1 MANTVG
7 AKPKSYEDY
16 VTNSELTDKQ
26 EEFVKWLGKIGVDLD
41 AYDEEAMD
49 AFRRGLYLAWALR
62 SRFQEHNRSVKVDE
76 SDEVPLPKKKAAKAK
91 VKAEPEPEPE
101 EEEPEAEEGQAE
113 EEPEETPAPA
123 PKKKARAVK
132 VSPKKPAK
140 KVAKK
145 AAPKITEPEDD
156 SDDDGE
162 EEVPF

>member
-16 VTNSELTDKQ
+16 VNNSELTDKQ

-62 SRFQEHNRSVKVDE
+62 SRFQEHNRSVKADE

-101 EEEPEAEEGQAE
+101 EEETAPEEPETE
-113 EEPEETPAPA
+113 EEPEEAPAPA

-132 VSPKKPAK
+132 VSPKKPAAK

-145 AAPKITEPEDD
+145 AAPKVVEPEAD
-156 SDDDGE
+156 SDEDD

>member
-1 MANTVG
+1 MANNVG

-16 VTNSELTDKQ
+16 VNNSELTDKQ

-76 SDEVPLPKKKAAKAK
+76 SDEVPLPKKKAPAKAK
-91 VKAEPEPEPE
+91 VKAEPEPEAE
-101 EEEPEAEEGQAE
+101 EESAPEEAEEPVE
-113 EEPEETPAPA
+113 APA
-123 PKKKARAVK
+123 PKKKRAVK
-132 VSPKKPAK
+132 VSPKKPAAK

-145 AAPKITEPEDD
+145 AAPKVAEPEEDD
-156 SDDDGE
+156 SEED

>member
-16 VTNSELTDKQ
+16 VNNSELTDKQ

-76 SDEVPLPKKKAAKAK
+76 SDEVPLPKKKAPKAK

-101 EEEPEAEEGQAE
+101 EETAPEEPETE
-113 EEPEETPAPA
+113 EEPEEVPAPA

-132 VSPKKPAK
+132 VSPKKPAAK
-140 KVAKK
+140 KVAAKK
-145 AAPKITEPEDD
+145 AVPKVVEPEDD
-156 SDDDGE
+156 SDEE